1 MAFQAGTQVDPRL
14 MQADF
19 SGFTKAA
26 EIQAQGMAN
35 FAKSIGGGVEKF
47 AKKRKEKKDEE
58 AGVKFATEWAKNN
71 PEMAQAIG
79 FDVTDDEGFYDESKI
94 NASAKDFYK
103 TVGKDSFKTVIP
115 TLISLQVKSETAA
128 SDANKKALETLRDPV
143 EFARLQSLAASD
155 EDMRIVLA
163 EDGGTGG
170 MYQLEIAN
178 RPGGVLGTGTFKDY
192 RVVNY
197 DDPEAAMF
205 RGQPGSAFLFGDQGL
220 AQRRGQFPGPAIP
233 RRPEGYVAPTPT
245 PTPTPTPPGN
255 PDDPGGYFSN

>member
-1 MAFQAGTQVDPRL
+1 MAFQAGTKVDPRL
-14 MQADF
+14 MQADL

-58 AGVKFATEWAKNN
+58 AGVKFATEWATNN

-79 FDVTDDEGFYDESKI
+79 FDVTDDEGFFDKTKI
-94 NASAKDFYK
+94 GSSAKDFYK
-103 TVGKDSFKTVIP
+103 TIGKDSFKTVIP
-115 TLISLQVKSETAA
+115 TLLSLQVKSESAA

-155 EDMRIVLA
+155 EDMRIVLS
-163 EDGGTGG
+163 EEGGTGG
-170 MYQLEIAN
+170 MYQLEVAN
-178 RPGGVLGTGTFKDY
+178 RPGGVLNTGTFRDF
-192 RVVNY
+192 RVVNF

-205 RGQPGSAFLFGDQGL
+205 RGQPGSAFLFGDQG
-220 AQRRGQFPGPAIP
+220 AGQRTGQFPGPSIP
-233 RRPEGYVAPTPT
+233 RRPEGYVAPNPT
-245 PTPTPTPPGN
+245 PTPTPGN
-255 PDDPGGYFSN
+255 DNDPGGYFN

>member
-47 AKKRKEKKDEE
+47 TKKRQEKKDEE
-58 AGVKFATEWAKNN
+58 AGVKFATEWATNN

-79 FDVTDDEGFYDESKI
+79 FDVTDDEGFFDKTKI
-94 NASAKDFYK
+94 GSSAKDFYK
-103 TVGKDSFKTVIP
+103 TIGKDSFKTVIP
-115 TLISLQVKSETAA
+115 TLLSLQVKSESAA

-155 EDMRIVLA
+155 PNLRIVPS

-170 MYQLEIAN
+170 MYQLERAMN
-178 RPGGVLGTGTFKDY
+178 PDGVMGTGIGKDFQ
-192 RVVNY
+192 VVGY
-197 DDPEAAMF
+197 DDQAATIF
-205 RGQPGSAFLFGDQGL
+205 RGQPGSAFLFGNQGL
-220 AQRRGQFPGPAIP
+220 AQRSGQFPGPAIP

-245 PTPTPTPPGN
+245 PTPTPTGN
-255 PDDPGGYFSN
+255 PDDPGGYFN